1 MHCQFLRLTFLGLIH
16 DYRRTIAALKTNSV
30 KNKDKQ
36 IHKTKS
42 GKCAER
48 IKHSQNGCCFRNH
61 LNHSANRANL
71 RCSLYRFLFWI
82 TLRKTVHAESFL
94 VQKKRYRDTLKT
106 AGNCQQTWPRN
117 FYHHVESKQ

>member
-16 DYRRTIAALKTNSV
+16 DYRRTIAALKTNSL

-94 VQKKRYRDTLKT
+94 VQKDTGIL
-106 AGNCQQTWPRN
+106 
-117 FYHHVESKQ
+117 